1 MLALG
6 ITLLKQFKGPIFHGQ
21 LICIS
26 SLVNEVLEN
35 SHLWIHIFSE
45 HDLKARCP

>member
-35 SHLWIHIFSE
+35 SLTSVDPHFLR
-45 HDLKARCP
+45 A